1 MIGSILITI
10 IAIAVVVLAAFVAIF
25 GAILVIIW
33 VVKKTSRSD

>member
-10 IAIAVVVLAAFVAIF
+10 IAIAVVAVAAFVAIF

-33 VVKKTSRSD
+33 VVRKTSQSN